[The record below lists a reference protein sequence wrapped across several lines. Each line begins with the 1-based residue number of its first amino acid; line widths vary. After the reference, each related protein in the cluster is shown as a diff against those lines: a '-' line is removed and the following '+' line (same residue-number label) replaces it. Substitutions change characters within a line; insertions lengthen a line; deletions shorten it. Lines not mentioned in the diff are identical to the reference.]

1 MANQDNVQKI
11 DEEELKVA
19 EQEASELTDTTFTY
33 KLRKPL
39 TYEGKV
45 YAELHFDFDSLT
57 GADALDVEE
66 EMAKVGLPVVIVAA
80 FNSEY
85 LIRIAARACAEPIG
99 ADAFRS
105 ASLFDYNKIRDRMRG
120 FLLASEQ

>member
-1 MANQDNVQKI
+1 MKMENEAPVI
-11 DEEELKVA
+11 DEKELKVA
-19 EQEASELTDTTFTY
+19 EEEAQKLTDSTFSF

-39 TYEGKV
+39 NYLGKTYE
-45 YAELHFDFDSLT
+45 EFHFDFDSLT

-66 EMAKVGLPVVIVAA
+66 EMQKEGLPVVVVAA

-85 LIRIAARACAEPIG
+85 LIRIAAKACSEPIG
-99 ADAFRS
+99 SDAFRYC
-105 ASLFDYNKIRDRMRG
+105 SLYDFNKIKDRMRG